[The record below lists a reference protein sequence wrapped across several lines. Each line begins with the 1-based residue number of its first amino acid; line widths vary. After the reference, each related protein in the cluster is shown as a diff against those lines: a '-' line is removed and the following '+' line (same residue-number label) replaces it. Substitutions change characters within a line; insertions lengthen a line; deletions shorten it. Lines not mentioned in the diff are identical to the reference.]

1 MIVLKHDNDRTWFGG
16 IQLQEVSGGDFVI
29 VSDDLYDEFE
39 TFTYSRGH
47 EKGYVPYRLNYVLR
61 NESYRFHV
69 VYT

>member
-1 MIVLKHDNDRTWFGG
+1 MDR
-16 IQLQEVSGGDFVI
+16 IQNMVWWNTAARSIGGDFVI
-29 VSDDLYDEFE
+29 ISDDLYDEFE